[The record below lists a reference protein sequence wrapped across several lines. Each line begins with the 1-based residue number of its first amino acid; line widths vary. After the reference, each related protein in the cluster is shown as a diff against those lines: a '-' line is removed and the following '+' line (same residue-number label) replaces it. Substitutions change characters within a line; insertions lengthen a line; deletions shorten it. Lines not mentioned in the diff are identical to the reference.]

1 MANRFIKSRNR
12 QHLGYR
18 LKTNH
23 MADMTEDEMEQKK
36 GLLRETR
43 GDSLNGGKR
52 FEIPKGKTV
61 RNVPDAVDWAK
72 SGELSI
78 YSPGLKHNMTMFSH
92 V

>member
-1 MANRFIKSRNR
+1 
-12 QHLGYR
+12 
-18 LKTNH
+18 

-61 RNVPDAVDWAK
+61 RNVPEAVDWAK

-78 YSPGLKHNMTMFSH
+78 YSPGLKRNMTILSH
-92 V
+92 VYVTH

>member
-1 MANRFIKSRNR
+1 
-12 QHLGYR
+12 
-18 LKTNH
+18 

-52 FEIPKGKTV
+52 FKIPKGKTV

-78 YSPGLKHNMTMFSH
+78 CSPGFKHNMTILSH
-92 V
+92 AYVTH